1 MINKNENQ
9 NENLNKFYDTLD
21 NVIKTCKTDGKQETL
36 ASTTTPPQTTA
47 TTATVGTVT
56 AESNYNTQYGWVC
69 PKCGK
74 VNAPWKDSCNC
85 YLNVPYM
92 PPNTPSPAPFNP
104 MPSWPQTPEI
114 GDAPG
119 WWQYGPSCTTPIPCV
134 ITATDKINFST
145 SVTNDSKIPSG
156 PIYRTFQDSK
166 ISEPVNDID
175 GLKDNINTKLDG

>member
-1 MINKNENQ
+1 MGNTNENH

-21 NVIKTCKTDGKQETL
+21 NVIKTGKADGKRETS
-36 ASTTTPPQTTA
+36 ASTTTSQTA
-47 TTATVGTVT
+47 DTTTTVGVGT
-56 AESNYNTQYGWVC
+56 NMQYGWVC
-69 PKCGK
+69 PRCGK

-85 YLNVPYM
+85 YLNIPYA
-92 PPNTPSPAPFNP
+92 PPNTPVPNPFNP

-119 WWQYGPSCTTPIPCV
+119 WWQYGPSCTPIQC
-134 ITATDKINFST
+134 ITATDKTNIST
-145 SVTNDSKIPSG
+145 SITNNSKIPSG
-156 PIYRTFQDSK
+156 PIYRTLQDSK